1 MANVTLKI
9 DDDLLEKA
17 RRLASKR
24 KTSINAVVKAKLEEF
39 VSTDLKREAALRGLD
54 EFYAHSRAR
63 VGKKTWGREDLH
75 ER

>member
-1 MANVTLKI
+1 MANLTLKV

-24 KTSINAVVKAKLEEF
+24 KTSINAVVRAKLEEF
-39 VSTDLKREAALRGLD
+39 VSSDLKREAALRGLD
-54 EFYAHSRAR
+54 EFFAHSKAT
-63 VGKKTWGREDLH
+63 VGKKTWTREEIH